1 MKAAVRAEFEQ
12 RDSLEMKE
20 KPLLALY
27 QRLGPPTV
35 KGWLDKAVKHPGA
48 ALRVQLRSGWLPL
61 MDAIG
66 ESKRLPREE
75 RKCRL
80 CGTGAV
86 ETAEHFAAE
95 CPFNGPERAECLK
108 RLRTLLGAPP
118 AASRHDRCRGRFAL
132 SGRPVDDRASR
143 AVGPKLQ
150 LDSVQLSAPCLAQA
164 QAAVAEPLR
173 KRQRVETESRLV
185 RSGLLCVA

>member
-1 MKAAVRAEFEQ
+1 M
-12 RDSLEMKE
+12 
-20 KPLLALY
+20 
-27 QRLGPPTV
+27 
-35 KGWLDKAVKHPGA
+35 
-48 ALRVQLRSGWLPL
+48 RVQLRSGWLPL

-108 RLRTLLGAPP
+108 RLRTLLGESASPQLRDTI
-118 AASRHDRCRGRFAL
+118 AAGDVSLFLGDRWT
-132 SGRPVDDRASR
+132 
-143 AVGPKLQ
+143 VGLPEQ
-150 LDSVQLSAPCLAQA
+150 LVRNCNSTVCNFLHLAW
-164 QAAVAEPLR
+164 R
-173 KRQRVETESRLV
+173 KRKPRWQN
-185 RSGLLCVA
+185 LCENGNEWKPKAD